1 MANMIRWE
9 PFRGLL
15 SMRNTMDRF
24 FGDAFVR
31 TAEGYGLEGGLWV
44 DMIQTEDDL
53 IVKASLP
60 GVKAEETHISVTGD
74 VLTLKGE
81 PREEKSTDDDAYP
94 LRERRYGGFARSLSL
109 PVDVVADKARAEF
122 ENGVLT
128 LTLPKA
134 EEHKPKTITV
144 KAR

>member
-1 MANMIRWE
+1 MANMTRWE
-9 PFRGLL
+9 PFRELL
-15 SMRNTMDRF
+15 SMRDTMDRF
-24 FGDAFVR
+24 FGDAFLR
-31 TAEGYGLEGGLWV
+31 TAEGYGLETGLRV
-44 DMIQTEDDL
+44 DMMQTEDEV

-60 GVKAEETHISVTGD
+60 GVKPEDIHISVTGD

-81 PREEKSTDDDAYP
+81 VREEKTTDQAAYH
-94 LRERRYGGFARSLSL
+94 LRERRYGAFARSLSL
-109 PVDVVADKARAEF
+109 PVDVVADQAKAEF

>member
-1 MANMIRWE
+1 MANMTRWE
-9 PFRGLL
+9 PFRELL
-15 SMRNTMDRF
+15 SMRDTMDRF
-24 FGDAFVR
+24 FGDAFLR
-31 TAEGYGLEGGLWV
+31 TAEGYGLETGLRV
-44 DMIQTEDDL
+44 DMMQTEDEV

-60 GVKAEETHISVTGD
+60 GVKPEDIHISVTGD

-81 PREEKSTDDDAYP
+81 VREEKTTDQAAYH
-94 LRERRYGGFARSLSL
+94 LRERSYGAFARSLSL
-109 PVDVVADKARAEF
+109 PADVVADQAKAEF

-134 EEHKPKTITV
+134 EQHKPKTITV